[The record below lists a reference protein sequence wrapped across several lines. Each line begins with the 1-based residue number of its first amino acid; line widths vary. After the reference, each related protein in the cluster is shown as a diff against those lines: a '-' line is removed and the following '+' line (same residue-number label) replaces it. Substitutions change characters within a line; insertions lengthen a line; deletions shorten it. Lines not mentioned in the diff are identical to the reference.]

1 MYDVALSVLSC
12 LRAGTDV
19 HVAWIV
25 SQEQT
30 DGTEAVAI
38 TPGGGQI
45 GTLLDGAINDA
56 ISQSLPEVG
65 DSGGIV
71 SIVLGPAEALV
82 SGMPQG
88 TELSV
93 GIVPGTAVPEVIW
106 TAFADRQQ
114 ISLAFGL
121 DHQNF
126 IGVELLDDREEPA
139 VAGHDRLI
147 AHYVPVPR
155 MMIVGAGPIAE
166 ALAQGFTLAGWQP
179 TVVANPGNAG
189 GAVAT
194 MSPIDGVVVMGHD
207 VELSGRALQD
217 AINSNAG
224 YIGSIGS
231 MKMQEL
237 RREWLAYRG
246 VGWDD
251 RIHGPAGL
259 PIGASTPGEIAISI
273 VAEAVAASG
282 LENMRERQ

>member
-1 MYDVALSVLSC
+1 MYDVALSVLAC
-12 LRAGTDV
+12 LRASTEV

-25 SQEQT
+25 SEGQS

-45 GTLLDGAINDA
+45 GTLIGGAINDA
-56 ISQSLPEVG
+56 IRRSLSEVG

-71 SIVLGPAEALV
+71 SISLGPAEALA

-93 GIVPGTAVPEVIW
+93 GILPGGALPEMIW
-106 TAFADRQQ
+106 NAFADRQRV
-114 ISLAFGL
+114 SVAFGL
-121 DHQNF
+121 DGRRF
-126 IGVELLDDREEPA
+126 TGAELLDDPDQSVVGADDLMIVE
-139 VAGHDRLI
+139 
-147 AHYVPVPR
+147 YVPVPR

-166 ALAQGFTLAGWQP
+166 ALDQGFTLAGWQP
-179 TVVANPGNAG
+179 VVVANPGNAG

-194 MSPIDGVVVMGHD
+194 MSPIDGVIVMGHD
-207 VELSGRALQD
+207 VEMSGRALQD
-217 AINSNAG
+217 AIGSRAG

-231 MKMQEL
+231 VRMQEL
-237 RREWLAYRG
+237 RKEWLAYRG

-259 PIGASTPGEIAISI
+259 PIGASNPGEIAISI
-273 VAEAVAASG
+273 VAEAVAAGG
-282 LENMRERQ
+282 LDNLQGR